1 MSSLFCSSHSSQ
13 ALSGDRRGFVAI
25 IVVLLIGFITV
36 VAAGILW
43 LFVEEGKASRLL
55 SAGMT
60 LQYGSEGA
68 IEYALLKKKNHDHG
82 FEDSMNRHESCSASA
97 QIQSAAGNIPVMSQ
111 SLKVGYE
118 MKSQVKSQ
126 TGTLKKYEYLV
137 IPLYVDPGTGSS
149 IPNCGDFKKT
159 ESAPTA
165 FPFTKDFKLA
175 LTPGAADAGKVTW
188 NILASRSAS
197 DTVGLVGTGGITDM
211 NVI

>member
-1 MSSLFCSSHSSQ
+1 MLSLFRSSHSSQ
-13 ALSGDRRGFVAI
+13 TLSGDRRGFVAI

-82 FEDSMNRHESCSASA
+82 FQDSMKRDERCSPST
-97 QIQSAAGNIPVMSQ
+97 QIRSGEGNIPVMSS
-111 SLKVGYE
+111 SLKVGYD
-118 MKSQVKSQ
+118 MKSQVTSQ
-126 TGTLKKYEYLV
+126 TGTLKPYEYLV
-137 IPLYVDPGTGSS
+137 IPLYVDPGASSS
-149 IPNCGDFKKT
+149 IPNCGDLKKT
-159 ESAPTA
+159 KSIPIT

-175 LTPGAADAGKVTW
+175 LAPGAADAGKVTW
-188 NILASRSAS
+188 NILASSG
-197 DTVGLVGTGGITDM
+197 TTNPTTIGLVGTGNIA
-211 NVI
+211 

>member
-13 ALSGDRRGFVAI
+13 TLSGDRRGFVAI

-82 FEDSMNRHESCSASA
+82 FEDSMKRDVSCSPST
-97 QIQSAAGNIPVMSQ
+97 QIRSTDGSIPVMSR

-118 MKSQVKSQ
+118 MKSQVTSQ
-126 TGTLKKYEYLV
+126 TGTLAPYEYLV
-137 IPLYVDPGTGSS
+137 IPLYVDKGVDSTLDS
-149 IPNCGDFKKT
+149 CDQ
-159 ESAPTA
+159 
-165 FPFTKDFKLA
+165 
-175 LTPGAADAGKVTW
+175 
-188 NILASRSAS
+188 
-197 DTVGLVGTGGITDM
+197 
-211 NVI
+211 